1 VQCADVGGVVGERS
15 GEGSAAAGRQAV
27 MLPPELTENEH
38 KSMAFRAILSGKAS
52 TPKSAVPF
60 MNALSEAGRQARVAE
75 AKEDRK

>member
-1 VQCADVGGVVGERS
+1 
-15 GEGSAAAGRQAV
+15 
-27 MLPPELTENEH
+27 MLPPELTETEH